1 MAKLDK
7 FEEWVQEGTAES
19 NLAVI
24 QSLSMQ
30 GKTLAEIGAHFHI
43 SERQLCRLQ
52 KKHMSIMSAL
62 KNGRESVVA
71 MCQSRL
77 MELVKAGD
85 TVATIYALK
94 IYGGDFFND
103 RKYTQV
109 KAEISGKGG
118 ESIKV
123 ETQAMFYLPEKEE
136 SE

>member
-30 GKTLAEIGAHFHI
+30 GKTLADIAAYFHI

-52 KKHMSIMSAL
+52 NKHASVMSAL
-62 KNGRESVVA
+62 KKGRESVVA

-77 MELVKAGD
+77 MELVKNGD
-85 TVATIYALK
+85 TTATIYALK
-94 IYGGDFFND
+94 IYGGEFFND
-103 RKYTQV
+103 RKYAQKT
-109 KAEISGKGG
+109 EITGKDG
-118 ESIKV
+118 EAIKV
-123 ETQAMFYLPEKEE
+123 ENQAMFYLPEKED